1 MSNFLP
7 EIRRG
12 ATVMVRRTGLALLT
26 TALLLGCAG
35 HPAYESRKKLQEGYP
50 PEILDYHA
58 DRVIRPGATWHI
70 YLRFRDLDC
79 DMTYV
84 VADVYQ
90 TGVGPHAPSY
100 TPIKGTG
107 CREIMGYLAL
117 STPADPGLVQDQL
130 ELKVLVRDRAGHRSR
145 PIDLTLN
152 FLWKSSEEPP
162 EKWKEAASNRLG
174 AIQVDLAGSQS
185 FQGDVGS

>member
-1 MSNFLP
+1 MSSLVP
-7 EIRRG
+7 EILHE
-12 ATVMVRRTGLALLT
+12 AVVMARHSVLTLLAIV
-26 TALLLGCAG
+26 LLLGCAG
-35 HPAYESRKKLQEGYP
+35 HPAYESRKKLREGYP

-70 YLRFRDLDC
+70 YLKFRDLDC

-90 TGVGPHAPSY
+90 SGVGPHTPSF
-100 TPIKGTG
+100 TPVKEAG

-130 ELKVLVRDRAGHRSR
+130 ELKVLVRDRKGHRSR
-145 PIDLTLN
+145 PIELTLN
-152 FLWKSSEEPP
+152 FRWKASEEPV